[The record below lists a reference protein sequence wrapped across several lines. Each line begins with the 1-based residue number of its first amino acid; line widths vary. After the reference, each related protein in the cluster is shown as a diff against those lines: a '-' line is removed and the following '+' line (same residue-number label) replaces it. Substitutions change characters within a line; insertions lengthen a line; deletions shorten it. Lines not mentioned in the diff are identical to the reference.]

1 MKVSQK
7 YVHACILHVLKKPR
21 MLIHTHIHIQDKLT
35 SMMGLKSDIA
45 ALSSKT
51 ESELQKVA
59 KSIDDVKS
67 GGDATQKSTDS
78 KLDALKNQL
87 DGHIADQKTEFG
99 KTTGDVTSMSKD
111 VHELEAF
118 QTDASTLQRKLV
130 KDLTDVTQSLG
141 ILDTKFS
148 GQNVDVKT
156 RVAALENAGTYL
168 RANICG
174 SWVYVCLCLCVGVRQ
189 ALLCLRTMCV
199 CVCTQSTCSHAHW
212 WESVFFACGRR
223 EMRVAAF
230 ESARM
235 NALCL
240 CMRLRMSLCMS
251 MYVSMSSPK

>member
-1 MKVSQK
+1 MLKASHVYK
-7 YVHACILHVLKKPR
+7 HTFILV
-21 MLIHTHIHIQDKLT
+21 QDKLT

-45 ALSSKT
+45 ALSAKT

-87 DGHIADQKTEFG
+87 DGHISDQKTEFG
-99 KTTGDVTSMSKD
+99 KTTGDVASLSKD

-118 QTDASTLQRKLV
+118 QSDASTLQRKLV

-156 RVAALENAGTYL
+156 RVAALENAGTYAC
-168 RANICG
+168 ANIC
-174 SWVYVCLCLCVGVRQ
+174 
-189 ALLCLRTMCV
+189 
-199 CVCTQSTCSHAHW
+199 
-212 WESVFFACGRR
+212 
-223 EMRVAAF
+223 
-230 ESARM
+230 
-235 NALCL
+235 
-240 CMRLRMSLCMS
+240 MRLGA
-251 MYVSMSSPK
+251 